1 MIKVLFVANQ
11 MSFNLYGGAE
21 TQMIKTFEYINKLSD
36 GKYSIKLFDMWH
48 DDIEECDIVHVFKP
62 TSFSFES
69 LAISKYA
76 KKNGIKVVSSSIF
89 YYDENQN
96 EQKDIVLIILSK
108 LLIRFR
114 KRFMKFWPFFYF
126 DPFRHAEA
134 VFNLS
139 DVILPNTKEELRILS
154 SFLNIDTSKCLI
166 VPNGVNSE
174 FKYGNQSLFR
184 EKYHLNDFILFV
196 GRIERRKNVL
206 QLIRAFVK
214 SELNTHLVIIG
225 KISDPAYYS
234 ICKKE
239 SNQKV
244 IFLPPIPH
252 DSDLLKSAY
261 KSAKVVA
268 LPSKYETPG
277 LVALEGGLAGANVVV
292 TSVGGTKEYFKEYAW
307 YINPKSEESI
317 RKALIDA
324 YNSPC
329 SGLLSEHIKKNFGW
343 NTVAK
348 KTMEAYDIVMR
359 S

>member
-1 MIKVLFVANQ
+1 MVKVLFVTNQ
-11 MSFNLYGGAE
+11 ISFNLYGGAE
-21 TQMIKTFEYINKLSD
+21 TQIIKTFEYINKLGD

-48 DDIEECDIVHVFKP
+48 DNIEEYDIVHVFKP

-69 LAISKYA
+69 LAISRYA
-76 KKNGIKVVSSSIF
+76 KKNGVKVVSSSIF
-89 YYDENQN
+89 YQN
-96 EQKDIVLIILSK
+96 EQKNIVFIILNQFLI
-108 LLIRFR
+108 LLR
-114 KRFMKFWPFFYF
+114 KRFTKVWPLFYF
-126 DPFRHAEA
+126 DPFRHAES
-134 VFNLS
+134 VFQIS

-154 SFLNIDTSKCLI
+154 DFFNIDMDKCLI

-174 FKYGNQSLFR
+174 FKSGSHSLFR
-184 EKYHLNDFILFV
+184 DKYNLNDFILFV
-196 GRIERRKNVL
+196 GRIEPRKNVL
-206 QLIRAFVK
+206 RLIKAFVK
-214 SELNTHLVIIG
+214 SELDTYLVIIG
-225 KISDPAYYS
+225 KISDPGYYS

-244 IFLPPIPH
+244 IFLPPVPH

-277 LVALEGGLAGANVVV
+277 LAALEGGLAGANVVV

-307 YINPKSEESI
+307 YINPKSEDSI

-324 YNSPC
+324 YNSPRDEF
-329 SGLLSEHIKKNFGW
+329 LSKHIENNYGW
-343 NTVAK
+343 DIVAK
-348 KTMEAYDIVMR
+348 RTMEAYDVTMR